1 MSAAGRPQG
10 ARVRRSPRRTC
21 IACGRKADKSSL
33 TRLVA
38 SGKGIQVDPSGKM
51 HGRGAYLCLGSD
63 CDPTPLRARRLS
75 YALRTTISEKEAAR
89 LISELSG
96 RAPGEGHSHETN
108 DKQDRT

>member
-1 MSAAGRPQG
+1 M
-10 ARVRRSPRRTC
+10 RRSPQRTC

-38 SGKGIQVDPSGKM
+38 SGDGIQVDPSGKM
-51 HGRGAYLCLGSD
+51 HGRGAYLCLGAD

-75 YALRTTISEKEAAR
+75 YALRTTISEKEAGR

-96 RAPGEGHSHETN
+96 QVRSESPSPER
-108 DKQDRT
+108 DDQQDRT